1 MKDLH
6 TEIGSGHEKTFLESA
21 SKQANVLSAEEYF
34 VHVDFAMAEFTIPKY
49 PLHKLDPASNPR
61 DFFASVRS
69 CNWKRFVFEYLSREQ
84 PVQIVTKFTLL
95 LSDCI
100 GSGSVMI
107 NLINEIRMK

>member
-6 TEIGSGHEKTFLESA
+6 TEMGSGQGKTFLESA
-21 SKQANVLSAEEYF
+21 SKQAKVLSAEEYF
-34 VHVDFAMAEFTIPKY
+34 VQVDFAMAEFTIPKY

-107 NLINEIRMK
+107 ILI